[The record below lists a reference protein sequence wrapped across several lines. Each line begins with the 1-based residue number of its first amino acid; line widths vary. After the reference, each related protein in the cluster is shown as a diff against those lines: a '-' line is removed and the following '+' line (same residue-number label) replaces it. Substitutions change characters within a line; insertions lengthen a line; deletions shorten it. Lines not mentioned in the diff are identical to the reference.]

1 MANLIDEFKNLTE
14 TLNRTG
20 IEYAVCGG
28 WAMAIHG
35 LPRATMDIDILIL
48 ADDLERVWQ
57 LAKEMGY
64 DVEGL
69 PLHFDNGII
78 EIRRISKIDRESKQL
93 ITLDFLLVTDALL
106 DVWAAR
112 EKVEW
117 SSGATWT
124 VSTDG
129 LIKLKLLAGRKQD
142 LLDIEKLREAQNGD

>member
-1 MANLIDEFKNLTE
+1 
-14 TLNRTG
+14 
-20 IEYAVCGG
+20 
-28 WAMAIHG
+28 
-35 LPRATMDIDILIL
+35 MDIDILIL